1 MSCWTC
7 YKQEL
12 VKDVK
17 AQSWLQQTQNRRAEN
32 PERNDQGNEWKR
44 SHGDFMKADTGL
56 LGNLLGSIQ
65 WETNLEEKWPRATG
79 WSSKTTSSKKKNC
92 PLWCAE
98 NQGSMKEDQL
108 GCMKKIPAEL
118 QDEKKY
124 TESGS
129 TDGLP
134 RRNTQTLLER
144 SGLMLAK
151 PKLSLKLEPDRR
163 WRLTRNASVGM
174 LLPKENMGQFLN
186 GDDDKEYGKGW
197 NVFPPWF
204 SDTFCV

>member
-1 MSCWTC
+1 MWRHSLGCSKHKTVELKILREMIKAMS
-7 YKQEL
+7 
-12 VKDVK
+12 
-17 AQSWLQQTQNRRAEN
+17 EN
-32 PERNDQGNEWKR
+32 AAM
-44 SHGDFMKADTGL
+44 DFMKADTGL

-134 RRNTQTLLER
+134 RRNTQTLLEH